1 MNRLL
6 IWTIRSKEDPA
17 VPGAKTAW
25 RMQSLSLP
33 VLCSAIAMATHCALP
48 VAPETTLTR
57 FRQFPDHDADPAPDE
72 IGQRSLSQMIN
83 YCSKLEHHAAL
94 RSRGQDNL

>member
-1 MNRLL
+1 MDSLL
-6 IWTIRSKEDPA
+6 ISAIRSRGDPA
-17 VPGAKTAW
+17 VPGAETAW
-25 RMQSLSLP
+25 RMHTPPLP
-33 VLCSAIAMATHCALP
+33 VLYSAIAMATRCALP
-48 VAPETTLTR
+48 VTFVTTCTR
-57 FRQFPDHDADPAPDE
+57 FRQFPDHDVDLVPDE